1 MKISNSTI
9 FKTLILFS
17 IFPYLSCSQNIQT
30 PLPKSYVA
38 QHTTESI
45 QIDGEAK
52 ESSWDKVSWKDTSR
66 SKDKF
71 SESALLKLNCDKALT
86 ELNWKPVLTFEETIK
101 FTVEWYKKYYEDA
114 SKSMLENSEQQLV
127 NYIKLS
133 KKRGLAWAQ

>member
-1 MKISNSTI
+1 MK
-9 FKTLILFS
+9 K
-17 IFPYLSCSQNIQT
+17 
-30 PLPKSYVA
+30 
-38 QHTTESI
+38 
-45 QIDGEAK
+45 
-52 ESSWDKVSWKDTSR
+52 SWDKVSWKDTSR